1 VINSSDILTARILIV
16 DDIAANV
23 QLLEGMLR
31 VAGYT
36 SVHST
41 MDPHEVCCLHRANRY
56 SLILLDLQMPDL
68 DGFEVMEGLQ
78 EIEED
83 GYLPVLVITAQPNH
97 KLRALEAGARDFI
110 GKPFD
115 QAELR
120 ARVRNLLEVRLL
132 HLEAVNQSK
141 ALQETVRELEA
152 SREIIRL
159 KTLAEQKRN
168 EQELALAQETQES
181 LLPHSLPEFENFRI
195 DAFNSPTRY
204 VGGDFYEFLQL
215 SPAEWIGVLADVSG
229 KGMPAALLSSMVL
242 GALNT
247 EFRSGTRLQ
256 EVLNRVNRLL
266 CEKSLGSQF
275 VSLFLFSLGPGG
287 EGQFISAGHNPV
299 WLFRSATGKIE
310 ELTAEAPVLGIFEAA
325 SYQHRAFH
333 LYKGDILVVY
343 SDGLTDAENL
353 QGEMLGEKRLHEILR
368 REAARGSK
376 AVEEAFLKAIED
388 FTQGMPQTDDITF
401 VVVEKSN

>member
-1 VINSSDILTARILIV
+1 MINPSDILRAEILIV
-16 DDIAANV
+16 DDKAVNV

-36 SVHST
+36 AVHST
-41 MDPHEVCCLHRANRY
+41 MDPNQVCCLHRRNRY
-56 SLILLDLQMPDL
+56 SLILLDLQMPGL
-68 DGFEVMEGLQ
+68 DGFEVMEGLK

-83 GYLPVLVITAQPNH
+83 GYLPVLVVTAQPGH

-115 QAELR
+115 QAELW

-132 HLEAVNQSK
+132 HLEALNHSK
-141 ALQETVRELEA
+141 ALEETVRELEA

-159 KTLAEQKRN
+159 KTLEEQKKS

-181 LLPHSLPEFENFRI
+181 LLPHSLPQFENFRI
-195 DAFNSPTRY
+195 HAFNKPTRY
-204 VGGDFYEFLQL
+204 VGGDFYDFLQL
-215 SPAEWIGVLADVSG
+215 SPGEWMGALADVSG

-242 GALNT
+242 GALST

-256 EVLNRVNRLL
+256 EVLTRVNRLL
-266 CEKSLGSQF
+266 CEKSLCSQF
-275 VSLFLFSLGPGG
+275 VTLFLFSLGTDG
-287 EGQFISAGHNPV
+287 EGQYISAGHNRT
-299 WLFRSATGKIE
+299 WLFRSDTGKIE
-310 ELTAEAPVLGIFEAA
+310 ILIPDAPVLGIFPAA
-325 SYQHRAFH
+325 SYPPRAFN
-333 LYKGDILVVY
+333 LCKGDILVVN

-353 QGEMLGEKRLHEILR
+353 KGELFGEKRLREIIQ
-368 REAARGSK
+368 REAPCGSK
-376 AVEEAFLKAIED
+376 AVEEAFLGAIED

-401 VVVEKSN
+401 LVVEKSN